1 MKVDYKNWVP
11 KGLIFAV
18 VAALVVM
25 ATIGIIIKYIFVRII
40 VGILCVGLFV
50 VLLWL
55 VAMYKAFDY
64 RGKRQMSR
72 QIIAGIAEYVKVPAG
87 GSCLDVGCGSG
98 ALTIA
103 CAKRNPDAV
112 ITGIDRWGKE
122 YASFN
127 QNLCERNA
135 MAEGVENTR
144 FIHGDAVS
152 LNFPDESFDAVT
164 SNYVYHNIPSKNRQ
178 EILLET
184 LRVLKKGGSFAI
196 HDIFS
201 VSRYGDMNIFVER
214 LKSMGYHN
222 VELIPTT
229 EGLFMSH
236 WESLWMQLGG
246 SALLVGEK

>member
-1 MKVDYKNWVP
+1 
-11 KGLIFAV
+11 
-18 VAALVVM
+18 M
-25 ATIGIIIKYIFVRII
+25 AT
-40 VGILCVGLFV
+40 
-50 VLLWL
+50 
-55 VAMYKAFDY
+55 
-64 RGKRQMSR
+64 
-72 QIIAGIAEYVKVPAG
+72 
-87 GSCLDVGCGSG
+87 
-98 ALTIA
+98 
-103 CAKRNPDAV
+103 NH
-112 ITGIDRWGKE
+112 
-122 YASFN
+122 N
-127 QNLCERNA
+127 
-135 MAEGVENTR
+135 NTP
-144 FIHGDAVS
+144 
-152 LNFPDESFDAVT
+152 NKPT
-164 SNYVYHNIPSKNRQ
+164 HNIPSKNRQ